1 MAYLLV
7 LMIMLI
13 CDSTGQPLYNNLEYE
28 ESVDNTLT
36 CYAEFY
42 SKSIFSLYQSSSFC
56 SLSQKSNLLMS
67 SGFLCTFAVQND
79 VIQLML
85 FNFFNENLRTH
96 MYMLFKSYFPFR
108 LWYIII
114 IEVAKYSFRF
124 SKIDIHKIYDFL

>member
-42 SKSIFSLYQSSSFC
+42 SKSIILYIKVVPFARY
-56 SLSQKSNLLMS
+56 LKKSNLLMS

-85 FNFFNENLRTH
+85 FNFF
-96 MYMLFKSYFPFR
+96 
-108 LWYIII
+108 
-114 IEVAKYSFRF
+114 
-124 SKIDIHKIYDFL
+124 